1 VAAQRFVGINDISGL
16 RVIHLDRDGYS
27 FPPRDGEKKVR
38 PKLVSEDSHR
48 AQVPIQSRTKPLN
61 TPL

>member
-1 VAAQRFVGINDISGL
+1 MDIGS
-16 RVIHLDRDGYS
+16 
-27 FPPRDGEKKVR
+27 PCDGEKNVR
-38 PKLVSEDSHR
+38 PKLVSEDSHC